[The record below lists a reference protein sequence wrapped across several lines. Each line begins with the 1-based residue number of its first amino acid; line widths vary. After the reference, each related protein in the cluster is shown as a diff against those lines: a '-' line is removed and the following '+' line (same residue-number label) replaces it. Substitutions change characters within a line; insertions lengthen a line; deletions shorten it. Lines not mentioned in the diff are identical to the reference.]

1 MHRLPDDA
9 QPNPFLDTTPPHWA
23 GRGLAYLLI
32 VLFVSALVA
41 AVTIRVPETVS
52 GPFTLV
58 PVHGTDPV
66 RSSHKGRVLEVRVA
80 EGAAVGDR
88 APMFVIRSEP
98 VGDRAAELETLRAQ
112 LRGATGS
119 AANARVQHD
128 RQRRADLEEQGRLE
142 ARLENLTRLTEL
154 KRQQL
159 ATVRPLAERLA
170 SGAAKGA
177 VSTSEAVSGQLEA
190 DRLAVDIESL
200 VGDAAQT
207 RAALAKLRHESAGRS
222 AQYREFQRNLDETV
236 EKAGIRIAAL
246 EREPTHGS
254 DSGQLVVIAP
264 CTGSVLRLQVTPG
277 AVVQEGEVLGEV
289 ACSSDRLQ
297 AELLVPESGVGL
309 LRPGQGVKLL
319 YDAFPYQRFG
329 VRAGTVRWVGPSG
342 ISSDTGATFRA
353 LINLRDTI
361 VRVRGEDRPLMPGMS
376 GRGNIVVGRRAL
388 ISYAV
393 EPIRQLRESVSEV
406 PKP

>member
-1 MHRLPDDA
+1 MQAPPDDA
-9 QPNPFLDTTPPHWA
+9 RPNPFLDTTPPHWA
-23 GRGLAYLLI
+23 GRGLANLLI
-32 VLFVSALVA
+32 ILFVIGVVA
-41 AVTIRVPETVS
+41 TVTIRVPETVS

-66 RSSHKGRVLEVRVA
+66 RASHKGRVLHVRVA
-80 EGAAVGDR
+80 EGTAVGDS

-98 VGDRAAELETLRAQ
+98 VGDRTAELETLRAQ
-112 LRGATGS
+112 LRGAAGS
-119 AANARVQHD
+119 AANATAQYD
-128 RQRRADLEEQGRLE
+128 RQRRADREEERRLE
-142 ARLENLTRLTEL
+142 ARLENLTRLVEL

-159 ATVRPLAERLA
+159 ATVRPLAEKLA
-170 SGAAKGA
+170 SGAATGA
-177 VSTSEAVSGQLEA
+177 VSTTEAVAGQLEA

-200 VGDAAQT
+200 LGDAAET

-222 AQYREFQRNLDETV
+222 VQQREFQRNLDEAV

-246 EREPTHGS
+246 ERELTSGS
-254 DSGQLVVIAP
+254 EGGELAVLSP
-264 CTGSVLRLQVTPG
+264 CTGTVLRLQVTPG
-277 AVVQEGEVLGEV
+277 AVVQEGEILGEV
-289 ACSSDRLQ
+289 ACSGDRLQ

-329 VRAGTVRWVGPSG
+329 VRVGTVRWVGPSG
-342 ISSDTGATFRA
+342 ISGDTGAAFRA
-353 LINLRDTI
+353 LIDLRDTI
-361 VRVRGEDRPLMPGMS
+361 VRVRGEDRPIMPGMS